1 MEFNEK
7 LAELRQKKGM
17 TQEELAAALFVSR
30 TAVSKWESGRG
41 YPNIESLKQI
51 ARVFSVTV
59 DDLLSSDEL
68 ISIAEE
74 DKSRVK
80 SHYKRLVFGLSD
92 VAAALLF
99 LLPLFGDRGDS
110 DVIATSLLS
119 LTAASFYIKFLYFAF
134 VILSVV
140 WGVLILV
147 VNNKPFFGKIS
158 FILSLLGLLLFTAS
172 LQPYAAVFVLAF
184 LLLKALSTRRVSQ
197 T

>member
-99 LLPLFGDRGDS
+99 LLPLFGDRVDS

-158 FILSLLGLLLFTAS
+158 FVLSLLGLLLFTAS

-184 LLLKALSTRRVSQ
+184 LLMKAFSTRRVSR
-197 T
+197 